1 MNLSQ
6 WDLISRKFGMM
17 DADFEGKNVI
27 IRADLDVAL
36 VDIDSP
42 ILTEMGKITGG

>member
-1 MNLSQ
+1 
-6 WDLISRKFGMM
+6 M

>member
-1 MNLSQ
+1 
-6 WDLISRKFGMM
+6 MM
-17 DADFEGKNVI
+17 DADFEGKNVL
-27 IRADLDVAL
+27 IRADLDFML